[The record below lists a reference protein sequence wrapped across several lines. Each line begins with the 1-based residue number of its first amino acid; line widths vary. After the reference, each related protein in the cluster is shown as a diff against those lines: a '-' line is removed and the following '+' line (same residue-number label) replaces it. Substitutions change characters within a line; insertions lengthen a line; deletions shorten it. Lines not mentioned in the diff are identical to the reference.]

1 MGIYITSTEI
11 IMIYPVLIYDY
22 KEALKA
28 AILESLENNVLTYLI
43 RSNSGGYIID
53 ITGEVFSDEKLV
65 SMICEPLSDGNLSST
80 VK

>member
-1 MGIYITSTEI
+1 
-11 IMIYPVLIYDY
+11 MIYPVLIYDY
-22 KEALKA
+22 KEALNA

-65 SMICEPLSDGNLSST
+65 MTLFKGE
-80 VK
+80 KQ

>member
-1 MGIYITSTEI
+1 
-11 IMIYPVLIYDY
+11 MIYPVLIYDY

-65 SMICEPLSDGNLSST
+65 MTIFKGEAQ
-80 VK
+80 

>member
-1 MGIYITSTEI
+1 MGIYITSTQT

-22 KEALKA
+22 KEALNA
-28 AILESLENNVLTYLI
+28 AISESLENNVLTYLI

-65 SMICEPLSDGNLSST
+65 MTLFKGEAQ
-80 VK
+80 

>member
-1 MGIYITSTEI
+1 
-11 IMIYPVLIYDY
+11 MIYPVLIYDY

-28 AILESLENNVLTYLI
+28 ALLESLENNVLTYLI

-65 SMICEPLSDGNLSST
+65 MTLFKGEAQ
-80 VK
+80 

>member
-65 SMICEPLSDGNLSST
+65 MTIFKGEAQ
-80 VK
+80 

>member
-1 MGIYITSTEI
+1 MGIYITSTKT

-22 KEALKA
+22 KEALNA

-65 SMICEPLSDGNLSST
+65 MTLFKGE
-80 VK
+80 KQ

>member
-1 MGIYITSTEI
+1 
-11 IMIYPVLIYDY
+11 MIYPVFIYDY

-65 SMICEPLSDGNLSST
+65 MTIFKGEAQ
-80 VK
+80 